1 MSKQTLVVVAL
12 ATTISTIGLL
22 PLCGCRA
29 SMAVRD
35 SEMPQ
40 AAVGAVSGEY
50 VLEKF
55 VAQDCG
61 IGEAELR
68 TALQKDS
75 ALQAVFKGR
84 AEDKDALPVTI
95 TVERTTKDVNGGIAT
110 VNNLVALCTLSLWPC
125 VDSKELE
132 YTLTASSIVGTHTTS
147 FKVMN
152 RSWFGLSPV
161 AMLPVPGFGDIR
173 GDENAIKQFHVAQII
188 DAAKAL
194 CAELPKDYAAF
205 KKEQPKYLEEISQAH
220 TEASFAAFRAAKEA
234 KDKVD
239 ALAKVVNA
247 AVIAKHQD
255 EFVAAFKA
263 ESDKAVR
270 TAIWAKLNDDSFAKH
285 QDELVALFKAE
296 SDKAVRAA
304 IWAKLTNDSFAKHQ
318 DELIAV
324 FKAEPDK
331 AVRTAILAKL
341 NDSSFDK
348 LPYDPMLISHWT
360 KLGDS
365 QLLAR
370 VYRDGYDKL
379 SEADRK
385 SVIAKI
391 TDDVVLTE
399 MVTPPSRDELR
410 AAQRK
415 SKEKMREK
423 LKLGERK
430 LDEMN
435 REELREEMRREAE
448 SALDKGLYV
457 KNSEARAAL
466 YGKVRPDVLATL
478 FSGKSLIGQVSKEN
492 RTTLRGAYG
501 CVYEDV
507 KPEVAKELLSAV
519 NDQEAL
525 FQMAVGADLF
535 SIRCAAIERLS
546 DDARL
551 EKIAV
556 DEMRNCPYDT
566 SLKEMGW
573 GSGLTWIT
581 ESQEASIGRLK
592 KLAISR
598 MKDAVAL
605 KQVRKASPEVSI
617 KKAVSERLS
626 ALGFSEVDEII
637 ACDKYDKDLFSMFAE
652 LKKTDELA
660 KVSKEANLK
669 GVRLLAASK
678 LDAETFLAVAKKEL
692 AANEGTPVEGKLVV
706 SGFYLGMGIEEM
718 FAKVAAEYPD
728 VKPTIYLD
736 DKALCIA
743 GGDERDIAWADAQDL
758 DVHWMVLPPSIVK
771 QIVGFKTG
779 SFEDLKRAVEKKLGV
794 SFGYDIIR
802 KGSVSQ
808 KIGNLEN
815 TEGETLRY
823 FVSEIGEGEDFSRTV
838 RKAVNSNSIGS
849 NPLDASV
856 AGLSNAIEDAM
867 QADENRANAKSPRF
881 QPPGSL
887 QLLMTKNAAKGTL
900 NSKGSFL
907 K

>member
-1 MSKQTLVVVAL
+1 MSKQTLAVVAL
-12 ATTISTIGLL
+12 ATTVSTLGIL

-132 YTLTASSIVGTHTTS
+132 YTLTASSIVGTRNIS

-161 AMLPVPGFGDIR
+161 AMLPVPGLGDIR
-173 GDENAIKQFHVAQII
+173 GDESAIRQFYVTQIT

-194 CAELPKDYAAF
+194 CSELPKDYAAF

-220 TEASFAAFRAAKEA
+220 SEAAFAAFRAANEA
-234 KDKVD
+234 NAKVD
-239 ALAKVVNA
+239 ALSKVVNA

-255 EFVAAFKA
+255 EFIAAFKA

-285 QDELVALFKAE
+285 QDELVA
-296 SDKAVRAA
+296 
-304 IWAKLTNDSFAKHQ
+304 
-318 DELIAV
+318 V

-331 AVRTAILAKL
+331 SVRIAILTKL
-341 NDSSFDK
+341 NDGSFDK
-348 LPYDPMLISHWT
+348 LPYDPMLIPHWT

-365 QLLAR
+365 RLLAR

-423 LKLGERK
+423 MKLGERK
-430 LDEMN
+430 LGEMN

-448 SALDKGLYV
+448 SALDEGLYV
-457 KNSEARAAL
+457 KNVDARVAIYRVMKPKAVKAL
-466 YGKVRPDVLATL
+466 ADATL
-478 FSGKSLIGQVSKEN
+478 TAHRLEDSLSSLAPVADMSVAVADKSVATEIAIALASKVDSC
-492 RTTLRGAYG
+492 RQKCKRSWGYRWTD
-501 CVYEDV
+501 EDE
-507 KPEVAKELLSAV
+507 KQWGELK
-519 NDQEAL
+519 
-525 FQMAVGADLF
+525 
-535 SIRCAAIERLS
+535 
-546 DDARL
+546 
-551 EKIAV
+551 EKIAPV
-556 DEMRNCPYDT
+556 LTDDVVVAKIKADPGLW
-566 SLKEMGW
+566 SVL
-573 GSGLTWIT
+573 SGLISDKAKASSLACGFIVDAAKTGKDGEVKKAWDMYGGGI
-581 ESQEASIGRLK
+581 SDDDLLMKLSVGVPPLRRAAFVKIQDEAVK
-592 KLAISR
+592 EKTLAA
-598 MKDAVAL
+598 MKDALTADLKKCAERQGRMAAL
-605 KQVRKASPEVSI
+605 IAGIGNGEDLVEWIRGKSGQTELQRKQTFNQLKGRTVVLKGDVREIGKAVFSKNLFVSLTVGKISLFEKMNVRFNIPDKLTPAVSSWQKGETYVMRGEVTSTGGFVDDVNTENAEIVKTEDYEAAMELKAEMDSI
-617 KKAVSERLS
+617 KWQLKEIDEKKMPPESVTPSKFGGAVKKAAGWIKSGL
-626 ALGFSEVDEII
+626 DDI
-637 ACDKYDKDLFSMFAE
+637 
-652 LKKTDELA
+652 
-660 KVSKEANLK
+660 KVSGDDL
-669 GVRLLAASK
+669 
-678 LDAETFLAVAKKEL
+678 
-692 AANEGTPVEGKLVV
+692 NE
-706 SGFYLGMGIEEM
+706 
-718 FAKVAAEYPD
+718 AAEM
-728 VKPTIYLD
+728 L
-736 DKALCIA
+736 
-743 GGDERDIAWADAQDL
+743 
-758 DVHWMVLPPSIVK
+758 M
-771 QIVGFKTG
+771 
-779 SFEDLKRAVEKKLGV
+779 
-794 SFGYDIIR
+794 
-802 KGSVSQ
+802 
-808 KIGNLEN
+808 
-815 TEGETLRY
+815 
-823 FVSEIGEGEDFSRTV
+823 
-838 RKAVNSNSIGS
+838 
-849 NPLDASV
+849 
-856 AGLSNAIEDAM
+856 GL
-867 QADENRANAKSPRF
+867 
-881 QPPGSL
+881 
-887 QLLMTKNAAKGTL
+887 
-900 NSKGSFL
+900 
-907 K
+907 